1 MPSEPSPQCSK
12 TCLLLTSHLC
22 LDHPKHITKTDIHIY
37 ILIISQCMLHVFLN
51 LKGTVQLQ
59 SSSLCTFPHHL
70 LLNPF
75 WVRLSCSSLCPWT
88 RSVYDFDLLYEPQPH
103 INIKY
108 HGVNIVLT
116 AGFCCSVYEVF
127 ALLWSYTS
135 WLGVDCIFFGTIY
148 QSHLQGSSTKTLEK
162 GTDRL
167 QCVTSQKSEDLR
179 HSLSLESKRW
189 HKKTGTFE
197 MHMLRRCNLLLHLH
211 WTIFHNF
218 TKPGFN
224 RMVRHRTLQGNQ
236 WQLCANCSVTL
247 SSQIR
252 WHSVA
257 PKITGFVRLWFFLV
271 GLP

>member
-37 ILIISQCMLHVFLN
+37 ILIIFQCMLHVFLD

-70 LLNPF
+70 LLHPF
-75 WVRLSCSSLCPWT
+75 WVRFSCSSLCPWT

-135 WLGVDCIFFGTIY
+135 WLGVDCIFFWDNLSIP
-148 QSHLQGSSTKTLEK
+148 SSRVKHQDPWK
-162 GTDRL
+162 RNW
-167 QCVTSQKSEDLR
+167 QVAMCNIPKKRRSQ
-179 HSLSLESKRW
+179 
-189 HKKTGTFE
+189 T
-197 MHMLRRCNLLLHLH
+197 
-211 WTIFHNF
+211 
-218 TKPGFN
+218 
-224 RMVRHRTLQGNQ
+224 
-236 WQLCANCSVTL
+236 
-247 SSQIR
+247 
-252 WHSVA
+252 
-257 PKITGFVRLWFFLV
+257 
-271 GLP
+271 